1 MDIGS
6 ITGHIDVAQVVL
18 YLFWIFFFGLIFYL
32 RREDRREGY
41 PLENDV
47 TGEVETLGPIFMP
60 EPKTFA
66 LADGSTVTVPD
77 YKRETRPLNAEPI
90 APHPGAPLEPT
101 GNALLA
107 GVGPGSWAERQDK
120 PDVGTDGEPVI
131 RPLRVASDFIVADG
145 EPDPRGMD
153 VIGADG
159 EIAGTVSD
167 VWVDRAESIIRYLEV
182 SVGDRTVM
190 LPWNFAD
197 VTGGAVDVTAI
208 MSGQFAD
215 VPGIANP
222 DQITLLEEEKVMAYF
237 GAGTLYAH
245 WRRAEPLV

>member
-1 MDIGS
+1 MDIGA
-6 ITGHIDVAQVVL
+6 ITGHIDVAQIVL

-47 TGEVETLGPIFMP
+47 TGEVEALGPAFMP
-60 EPKTFA
+60 EPKTFV
-66 LADGSTVTVPD
+66 LADGRTVSVPD

-101 GNALLA
+101 GNPLLA
-107 GVGPGSWAERQDK
+107 GVGPGSWAERQDH

-131 RPLRVASDFIVADG
+131 RPLRVASDYIVADG
-145 EPDPRGMD
+145 EPDPRGMN
-153 VIGADG
+153 VVGADG
-159 EIAGTVSD
+159 EVAGTVSD

-182 SVGDRTVM
+182 SVGSRTVM

-197 VTGGAVDVTAI
+197 VTGGEVDVTAI

-215 VPGIANP
+215 VPAIAKA
-222 DQITLLEEEKVMAYF
+222 DQITLLEEEKIMAYF
-237 GAGTLYAH
+237 GAGTLYAD
-245 WRRAEPLV
+245 WRRAEPLI